1 MDDTL
6 TSLNFFSGTP
16 SRNDHPSVITLSNN
30 GIQSNSY
37 LTCETKVDMVLRAGM
52 NEPDTVLDAT
62 EIQIPIVMIK
72 VLTRASS
79 QYSPMTT
86 PSLNNTMTSSN
97 LSKEAEPV
105 RYIHHSALK
114 MPNLMLIHMV
124 TL

>member
-6 TSLNFFSGTP
+6 TSLNFFSP

-30 GIQSNSY
+30 GIQSNNY

-52 NEPDTVLDAT
+52 NEPV
-62 EIQIPIVMIK
+62 IK

-97 LSKEAEPV
+97 LSKEAEPE